1 MTRSDFFLCL
11 MPNYIRLQAQSGAES
26 LMQAK
31 SSKQARSALTIPAKL
46 IFASDFSGWGPEIQV
61 CSNLGWLDGV
71 RFKAASEADPKTRA
85 VNLFVH
91 KTLVGKSGGSC
102 MSEDM
107 MTRDALKP
115 GTISFYLA
123 GPPCPSFC
131 PGGAG
136 AGLSDERGRLMLKTV
151 ERVLA
156 EQPLT
161 FALENSGALLEK
173 KYITMTNQ
181 ILRGFQ
187 AAGYKV
193 KARKIDTQQP

>member
-1 MTRSDFFLCL
+1 
-11 MPNYIRLQAQSGAES
+11 
-26 LMQAK
+26 
-31 SSKQARSALTIPAKL
+31 
-46 IFASDFSGWGPEIQV
+46 
-61 CSNLGWLDGV
+61 
-71 RFKAASEADPKTRA
+71 
-85 VNLFVH
+85 
-91 KTLVGKSGGSC
+91 

-107 MTRDALKP
+107 MTRDTLQP
-115 GTISFYLA
+115 GKISFYLA

-181 ILRGFQ
+181 LLRVFQ
-187 AAGYKV
+187 TAGYKV
-193 KARKIDTQQP
+193 KARKLDTPQS